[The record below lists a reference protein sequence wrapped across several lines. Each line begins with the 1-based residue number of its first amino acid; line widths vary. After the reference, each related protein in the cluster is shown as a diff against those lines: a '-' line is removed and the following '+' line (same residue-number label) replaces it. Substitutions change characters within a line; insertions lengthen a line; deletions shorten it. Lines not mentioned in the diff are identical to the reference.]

1 MELFEPRIRLP
12 LRKLMKEN
20 KLIEM
25 YNKVE
30 SQTRVMQEM
39 INELGQ
45 TRNIVISL
53 LEIVKR
59 FKEYEPIIK
68 QLEDERKADSEK
80 AKG

>member
-1 MELFEPRIRLP
+1 
-12 LRKLMKEN
+12 MKES

-25 YNKVE
+25 QNKIE

-59 FKEYEPIIK
+59 LEEYKPIIK

>member
-1 MELFEPRIRLP
+1 
-12 LRKLMKEN
+12 MKER
-20 KLIEM
+20 KLIETQ
-25 YNKVE
+25 NKVE
-30 SQTRVMQEM
+30 SQTRVMQQI

-45 TRNIVISL
+45 TRQIVISL

>member
-1 MELFEPRIRLP
+1 
-12 LRKLMKEN
+12 MKES
-20 KLIEM
+20 KLIQM
-25 YNKVE
+25 QNKVE
-30 SQTRVMQEM
+30 SQTRVMQQI

-45 TRNIVISL
+45 TRQIVISL

>member
-1 MELFEPRIRLP
+1 
-12 LRKLMKEN
+12 MKEN

-25 YNKVE
+25 YNKIE

-45 TRNIVISL
+45 TRNIIVSL

-59 FKEYEPIIK
+59 LKEYEPIIK
-68 QLEDERKADSEK
+68 QLQDEREADTKKTSE
-80 AKG
+80 

>member
-1 MELFEPRIRLP
+1 
-12 LRKLMKEN
+12 MKES

-25 YNKVE
+25 QNKIE
-30 SQTRVMQEM
+30 SQTRVMQQI

-45 TRNIVISL
+45 TRQIVISL
-53 LEIVKR
+53 LEIVKK

>member
-1 MELFEPRIRLP
+1 
-12 LRKLMKEN
+12 MKES

-25 YNKVE
+25 QNKIE

-45 TRNIVISL
+45 TRHIVISL
-53 LEIVKR
+53 LEIVKK

>member
-1 MELFEPRIRLP
+1 
-12 LRKLMKEN
+12 MKEN
-20 KLIEM
+20 KLIEIS
-25 YNKVE
+25 NKIE

-45 TRNIVISL
+45 TRHIVISL
-53 LEIVKR
+53 LEIVKK

>member
-1 MELFEPRIRLP
+1 
-12 LRKLMKEN
+12 MKES

-25 YNKVE
+25 QNKVE
-30 SQTRVMQEM
+30 SQTRVMQEI

-45 TRNIVISL
+45 TRQIVISL

-59 FKEYEPIIK
+59 FKDYEPIIK

>member
-1 MELFEPRIRLP
+1 MELFERRIRLP
-12 LRKLMKEN
+12 LRKLMKES

-25 YNKVE
+25 YNKIE

-45 TRNIVISL
+45 TRQIVISL

>member
-1 MELFEPRIRLP
+1 
-12 LRKLMKEN
+12 MKES

-25 YNKVE
+25 SNEIE

-45 TRNIVISL
+45 TRHIVISL
-53 LEIVKR
+53 LEIVKK

>member
-1 MELFEPRIRLP
+1 
-12 LRKLMKEN
+12 MKES

-25 YNKVE
+25 NNKIE

-45 TRNIVISL
+45 TRNIIVSL

-59 FKEYEPIIK
+59 FKEYEPII
-68 QLEDERKADSEK
+68 
-80 AKG
+80 

>member
-1 MELFEPRIRLP
+1 
-12 LRKLMKEN
+12 MKES

-25 YNKVE
+25 SNKIE

-39 INELGQ
+39 INALSQ

-53 LEIVKR
+53 LEIVKK

>member
-1 MELFEPRIRLP
+1 
-12 LRKLMKEN
+12 MKES

-25 YNKVE
+25 QNKVE
-30 SQTRVMQEM
+30 SQTRVMQEI

>member
-1 MELFEPRIRLP
+1 
-12 LRKLMKEN
+12 MKES

-25 YNKVE
+25 NNKIE

-53 LEIVKR
+53 LEIVKK

>member
-1 MELFEPRIRLP
+1 MELFERRIRLP
-12 LRKLMKEN
+12 LRKLMKES

-25 YNKVE
+25 QNKIE

-53 LEIVKR
+53 LEIVTR
-59 FKEYEPIIK
+59 LEEYKPIIK

>member
-1 MELFEPRIRLP
+1 MELFERRIRLP
-12 LRKLMKEN
+12 LRKPMKES

-25 YNKVE
+25 QNKIE

-45 TRNIVISL
+45 TRHIVISL
-53 LEIVKR
+53 LEIVKK

>member
-1 MELFEPRIRLP
+1 
-12 LRKLMKEN
+12 MKES

-25 YNKVE
+25 QNKIE
-30 SQTRVMQEM
+30 SQTRVMQGL

-45 TRNIVISL
+45 TRSIVISL

-59 FKEYEPIIK
+59 LKEYKSIIK
-68 QLEDERKADSEK
+68 QLEDDRKANTEE

>member
-1 MELFEPRIRLP
+1 
-12 LRKLMKEN
+12 MKES

-25 YNKVE
+25 QNKVE
-30 SQTRVMQEM
+30 SQTRVMQQI

-45 TRNIVISL
+45 TRQIVISL

-59 FKEYEPIIK
+59 FKEYKPIIK

>member
-1 MELFEPRIRLP
+1 
-12 LRKLMKEN
+12 MKES

-25 YNKVE
+25 SNKIE

-39 INELGQ
+39 INALGQ
-45 TRNIVISL
+45 TRHIVISL
-53 LEIVKR
+53 LEIVKK

>member
-1 MELFEPRIRLP
+1 
-12 LRKLMKEN
+12 MKES

-25 YNKVE
+25 YNKIE

-45 TRNIVISL
+45 TRQIVISL

-59 FKEYEPIIK
+59 LEEYKPIIK

>member
-1 MELFEPRIRLP
+1 
-12 LRKLMKEN
+12 MKER

-25 YNKVE
+25 YNKIE

-59 FKEYEPIIK
+59 LEEYKPIIK

>member
-1 MELFEPRIRLP
+1 
-12 LRKLMKEN
+12 MKES

-25 YNKVE
+25 QNKIE

-45 TRNIVISL
+45 TRNIVISI

>member
-1 MELFEPRIRLP
+1 MELFERRIRLP
-12 LRKLMKEN
+12 LKKLMKES

-25 YNKVE
+25 YNKIE

-45 TRNIVISL
+45 TRQIVISL

-59 FKEYEPIIK
+59 LEEYKPIIK